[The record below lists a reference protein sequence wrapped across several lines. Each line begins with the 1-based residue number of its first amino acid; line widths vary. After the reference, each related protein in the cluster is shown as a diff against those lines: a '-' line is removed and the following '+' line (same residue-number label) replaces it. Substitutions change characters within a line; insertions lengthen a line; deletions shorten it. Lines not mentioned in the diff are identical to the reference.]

1 MYVCFSKEVGA
12 QCVVVVAPLILLVSN
27 YTRTA
32 VMRRFIRSYHSY
44 QRRSV
49 IDKVWCFTDSDS
61 QSLTDSLLLMDFP
74 DVVRDVQDI
83 HKNNYLD
90 VSSPVPAVMPVLA
103 VRDGTR
109 LATTVAVT
117 IPSVRKTKY
126 IPVIVDTGAPRAL
139 YLSKLTWE
147 LFGIP
152 AVPRLDRKNPLFSCD
167 ARVGKWAGEA
177 LLSEEHGASD
187 EHLAGANVL
196 GMGLLGARDVAKSFT
211 KLLKEATELDFV
223 PISEFIVTGQGS
235 TFGVKP
241 EHPVVWS
248 LKQAI
253 KGYMMYSI
261 APPFI
266 IIKSLDGK
274 VMGEED
280 PLLAGVKYRFELP
293 ATK

>member
-61 QSLTDSLLLMDFP
+61 QSLTDSLLLLDFP

-139 YLSKLTWE
+139 YLSKDTWN
-147 LFGIP
+147 LFGIS
-152 AVPRLDRKNPLFSCD
+152 AVPRSDRKNLPFSCD
-167 ARVGKWAGEA
+167 VTIGKWAGEA
-177 LLSEEHGASD
+177 LLSEDHGASED
-187 EHLAGANVL
+187 HLAGANVL

-211 KLLKEATELDFV
+211 KLLKEATELDIV
-223 PISEFIVTGQGS
+223 AMSDVIVTGQGS
-235 TFGVKP
+235 TFGVTPK
-241 EHPVVWS
+241 HPVVWS
-248 LKQAI
+248 LKVAI
-253 KGYMMYSI
+253 KEVGMWHI
-261 APPFI
+261 PHFKI
-266 IIKSLDGK
+266 IIKSPDGK
-274 VMGEED
+274 VLGDKD
-280 PLLAGVKYRFELP
+280 PLHAGVEYQFELP
-293 ATK
+293 RK